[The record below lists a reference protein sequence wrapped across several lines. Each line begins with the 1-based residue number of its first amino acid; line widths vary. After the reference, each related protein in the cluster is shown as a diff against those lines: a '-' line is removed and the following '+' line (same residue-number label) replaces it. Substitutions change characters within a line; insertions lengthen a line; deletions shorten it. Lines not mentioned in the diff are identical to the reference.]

1 MTATKTQL
9 QQDLEALDRISD
21 NGAASDVSAD
31 IYYVEGKGLDFRVK
45 TPQGGWSGYSRAQV
59 REILQRHKEIVL
71 TAVQAAAD
79 LDKPEVQLQ
88 AYIRWGEKTAKDA
101 STTGKGRARKE
112 KARPHA
118 GMIRAALATAP
129 PQLLEY
135 YQQNPAADPRVVA
148 AQQDAAAAAPQ
159 PDANQ
164 PHVST
169 TPPQPTAAE
178 VNAAEFDGI
187 DVSGI

>member
-9 QQDLEALDRISD
+9 QQDLEALDRISH
-21 NGAASDVSAD
+21 GAAASDVTAD
-31 IYYVEGKGLDFRVK
+31 VYYVEGKGMDFRIK

-71 TAVQAAAD
+71 AAVQAASD

-88 AYIRWGEKTAKDA
+88 AFLRWGEKTAKDA
-101 STTGKGRARKE
+101 STTGKGRARKD
-112 KARPHA
+112 KPRPHA

-129 PQLLEY
+129 APLLAH

-148 AQQDAAAAAPQ
+148 AQQDAAAAGAPQ
-159 PDANQ
+159 VA
-164 PHVST
+164 T
-169 TPPQPTAAE
+169 TPPPQPNAAE